1 MLGGTFNPPHSAHIA
16 MARYAL
22 ERLGF
27 DEVIVMP
34 TATPPH
40 KQAGE
45 VAPCHRLEMARLA
58 FADIQ
63 GVVVSDLE
71 QRRGGK
77 SYTIDTV
84 AEIGPVSLLMGEDMF
99 ITIESWHRAEELI
112 RSTELVVFPRPG
124 YQEGVEAMAQRL
136 REQYGARIIVTD
148 MPLYPL
154 SSTEVRACIADG
166 GQPDGVGATVLSY
179 IEEMGLYVSR

>member
-1 MLGGTFNPPHSAHIA
+1 
-16 MARYAL
+16 
-22 ERLGF
+22 
-27 DEVIVMP
+27 MP

-45 VAPCHRLEMARLA
+45 VAPEHRLQMAHLA
-58 FADIQ
+58 FAGIR

-84 AEIGPVSLLMGEDMF
+84 AEIGPLSLLMGEDMF

-112 RSTELVVFPRPG
+112 RTTELVVFPRPG
-124 YQEGVEAMAQRL
+124 YQEGVEVMAQRL
-136 REQYGARIIVTD
+136 REQYGACIIVTD
-148 MPLYPL
+148 MPLHPD
-154 SSTEVRACIADG
+154 SSTEVRASIARG
-166 GQPDGVGATVLSY
+166 CRPDGVPESVMSY

>member
-1 MLGGTFNPPHSAHIA
+1 MLGGTFNPPHSAHVA

-22 ERLGF
+22 EHLRF

-45 VAPCHRLEMARLA
+45 VAPEHRLQMARLA
-58 FADIQ
+58 FAGIR
-63 GVVVSDLE
+63 GVMVSDLE

-84 AEIGPVSLLMGEDMF
+84 AEIGPLSLLMGEDMF
-99 ITIESWHRAEELI
+99 ITIESWHRAGELI
-112 RSTELVVFPRPG
+112 RSTELIVFPRPG
-124 YQEGVEAMAQRL
+124 FQGGVEIVAAGL
-136 REQYGARIIVTD
+136 RAKYGARIVITD
-148 MPLYPL
+148 MPLHPD
-154 SSTEVRACIADG
+154 SSTEVRASIARG
-166 GQPDGVGATVLSY
+166 CRPNGVPESVMSY
-179 IEEMGLYVSR
+179 IEEMGLYVSH

>member
-16 MARYAL
+16 MAKYAL
-22 ERLGF
+22 EHLGF
-27 DEVIVMP
+27 DEVVVMP

-45 VAPCHRLEMARLA
+45 VAPCHRLQMARLA
-58 FADIQ
+58 FADMP

-71 QRRGGK
+71 QHRGGK

-84 AEIGPVSLLMGEDMF
+84 NEIGPVSLLMGEDMF

-112 RSTELVVFPRPG
+112 RMTELIVFPRPG
-124 YQEGVEAMAQRL
+124 YQGGVETLAQRL

-148 MPLYPL
+148 MPLHAD
-154 SSTEVRACIADG
+154 SSTKVRACIANG
-166 GQPDGVGATVLSY
+166 GRPDGVPAAVLSY
-179 IEEMGLYVSR
+179 IEEMGLYVSH

>member
-1 MLGGTFNPPHSAHIA
+1 MLGGTFNPPHNAHIA
-16 MARYAL
+16 MAKYAL
-22 ERLGF
+22 EHLRF

-40 KQAGE
+40 KLAGE
-45 VAPCHRLEMARLA
+45 VDPIYRLEMARLA
-58 FADIQ
+58 FADIR
-63 GVVVSDLE
+63 GIVVSDLE

-84 AEIGPVSLLMGEDMF
+84 TELGPVSLLMGEDMF

-124 YQEGVEAMAQRL
+124 YQGGVEAMAQRL
-136 REQYGARIIVTD
+136 REQYGARIVVTD
-148 MPLYPL
+148 MPLHPD
-154 SSTEVRACIADG
+154 SSTEVRASIARG
-166 GQPDGVGATVLSY
+166 CRPDGVPESVMSY
-179 IEEMGLYVSR
+179 IEEMGLYVSH